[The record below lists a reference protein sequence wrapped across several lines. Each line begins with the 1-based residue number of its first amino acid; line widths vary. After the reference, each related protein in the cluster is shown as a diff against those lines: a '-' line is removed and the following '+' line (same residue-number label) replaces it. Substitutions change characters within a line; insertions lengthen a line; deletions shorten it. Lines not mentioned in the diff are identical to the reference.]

1 MGFKFEKLS
10 MLVVEDTQP
19 MQKLLV
25 SILDAL
31 GIKNVETSTN
41 GREAFRM
48 FCNRNHDIILTDW
61 QMEPIDG
68 IALSRLVRTHQSSP
82 NRMAPVLLI
91 TGYSAWPRV
100 SEARDAGVT
109 EFLVKP
115 FTAHDLA
122 RRIAYVINKPRDFID
137 TQDFFGP
144 DRRRRK
150 EEDTETYTG
159 PARRNEDRKQ
169 QDHSFPDITF
179 RGT

>member
-25 SILDAL
+25 SVLEAL
-31 GIKNVETSTN
+31 GIKNVQTCTN
-41 GREAFRM
+41 GQDAFRQ
-48 FCNRNHDIILTDW
+48 FCNYSHDIVLSDW

-68 IALSRLVRTHQSSP
+68 IELTRMVRKHQQSP
-82 NRMAPVLLI
+82 NRLAPVILI

-100 SEARDAGVT
+100 EEARDVGVT

-122 RRIAYVINKPRDFID
+122 RRIAHVINKPRDFIE

-150 EEDTETYTG
+150 ESDNEYAG
-159 PARRNEDRKQ
+159 PHRRDEDRGK
-169 QDHSFPDITF
+169 DIMDITF
-179 RGT
+179 R

>member
-25 SILDAL
+25 SVLEAL
-31 GIKNVETSTN
+31 GIKNVQTSTN
-41 GREAFRM
+41 GQDAYRAF
-48 FCNRNHDIILTDW
+48 CQYGHDIVLSDW
-61 QMEPIDG
+61 QMSPMDG
-68 IALSRLVRTHQSSP
+68 IELTRVIRKNHLSP
-82 NRMAPVLLI
+82 NRLVPVILI

-100 SEARDAGVT
+100 EEARDAGVT

-122 RRIAYVINKPRDFID
+122 RRVAHVINKPRDFIE

-144 DRRRRK
+144 DRRRRS
-150 EEDTETYTG
+150 EDVPGYAG
-159 PARRNEDRKQ
+159 PHRRTEDRTKNQ
-169 QDHSFPDITF
+169 AQDFDIGF
-179 RGT
+179 KGY